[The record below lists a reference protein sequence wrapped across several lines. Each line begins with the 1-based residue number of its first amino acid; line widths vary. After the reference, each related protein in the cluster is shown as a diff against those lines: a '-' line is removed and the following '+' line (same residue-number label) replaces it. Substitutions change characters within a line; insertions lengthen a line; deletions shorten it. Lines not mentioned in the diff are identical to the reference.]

1 MRNAQ
6 QRGALCAH
14 GELRNCL
21 YQWQFRA
28 RRRHITSVP
37 PRGGAATPRRWEFSP
52 PSSRVSRV
60 LSIAS
65 PVQGEV
71 DCRRQDGGVVKVW
84 ADRHKQ
90 PSRPYGTPS
99 LTQGGHWLIL
109 RAAAVGVL
117 ASLCEKG
124 GATCAAWR
132 KSERGYDLSEARFD
146 EIERDLNDLYEHL
159 KDL

>member
-1 MRNAQ
+1 M
-6 QRGALCAH
+6 G
-14 GELRNCL
+14 
-21 YQWQFRA
+21 
-28 RRRHITSVP
+28 
-37 PRGGAATPRRWEFSP
+37 EFSP

-109 RAAAVGVL
+109 RAATVGVL
-117 ASLCEKG
+117 ASLPEG
-124 GATCAAWR
+124 GAPQGRW
-132 KSERGYDLSEARFD
+132 E
-146 EIERDLNDLYEHL
+146 
-159 KDL
+159 